1 MVCDVCRIEGF
12 QVEKNVRPDDSE
24 DEPVA
29 ILASRKNGDENQR
42 IAFECWEGER
52 QVTGREV
59 EKFVERLR
67 ELELES
73 GIYVSPKGFTGDAEF
88 IARKLGVELWDL
100 AKLRDHLEK
109 IKSPQSN
116 QFPGT
121 LPVSRVL
128 ASKILPSGLENSTS
142 LRLISMPKLEFRSY
156 FFVNFTVKTGKTR
169 AKGVAVFDGVD
180 GRYCDGL
187 LSEGQLKNFRSSG
200 LFADCLGIEPV
211 VGSMPDLPAGLEMK
225 NNVSI
230 ASPGTT
236 EQEIM
241 QTTIRLLREES
252 GVHPQDIT
260 ITKTQLLHVPL
271 ATVQLAAGQRSY
283 TKILQAATAK
293 IILDETSHC
302 TQCDNKSSACCEDCG
317 NMTCTDH
324 TRLCSWCRKHIC
336 TKCVTSK
343 GVLNKAVLCHN
354 CRK

>member
-12 QVEKNVRPDDSE
+12 QVEKNARPNDSV

-52 QVTGREV
+52 QVNGREV
-59 EKFVERLR
+59 EKFVQRLR
-67 ELELES
+67 ELELPS

-109 IKSPQSN
+109 IKSPESN
-116 QFPGT
+116 QVPGT
-121 LPVSRVL
+121 LPVSRIV
-128 ASKILPSGLENSTS
+128 ASKILPSEIENWTS
-142 LRLISMPKLEFRSY
+142 LRLISMPKLEFRPY
-156 FFVNFTVKTGKTR
+156 FFVNFNVKTGKTR

-187 LSEGQLKNFRSSG
+187 LSQGQLKNFRSSG

-236 EQEIM
+236 EQEIT
-241 QTTIRLLREES
+241 QGTIQLLREES
-252 GVHPQDIT
+252 GVHPEDVT

-271 ATVQLAAGQRSY
+271 ATVQLVAGQRSY

-302 TQCDNKSSACCEDCG
+302 TLCDTKSSACCEDCG

-324 TRLCSWCRKHIC
+324 TRLCSSCRKHMC
-336 TKCVTSK
+336 TKCATTK

-354 CRK
+354 CIK